1 MPAIGGRSFGG
12 AKNNRT
18 AIHKMWVAF
27 FVIDSLK
34 RGDPLL
40 TFLEG
45 TKTPNKGE
53 AKMIKSLYES

>member
-1 MPAIGGRSFGG
+1 
-12 AKNNRT
+12 
-18 AIHKMWVAF
+18 MWVAF